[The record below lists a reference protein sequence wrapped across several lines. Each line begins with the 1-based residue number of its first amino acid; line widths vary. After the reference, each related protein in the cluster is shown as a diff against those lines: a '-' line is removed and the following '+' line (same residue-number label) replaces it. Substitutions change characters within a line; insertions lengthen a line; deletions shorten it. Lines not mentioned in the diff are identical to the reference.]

1 MPPFDETLLDDE
13 GRRHVADPT
22 DMVRALAGAGA
33 QARRAVT
40 LAAESDLTRVAAGE
54 RPRAVHVAAVGGS
67 ETVADVLDLLI
78 SRTSPVL
85 LTADGSGPLPGW
97 VGTLDLVIAV
107 SLSGRAEGPVRQARE
122 AGRRGAHVLTI
133 GAPDS
138 PLSEAAAVARG
149 VHLPVDPGTG
159 HSRTALWSLLVPAL
173 LATSACDVIDIPP
186 AVLLAAADRLDTQ
199 AERFRPDAEFF
210 VNPAKTLALDLS
222 EVVPVILA
230 DGPVTGVAARRMST
244 MLARTARVPATW
256 GRLPDAAAQVVACL
270 SGPFTGESTPAEDGG
285 ADIFADPYLDGPTG
299 ASLGL
304 VLLRDPVPGGRSP
317 EADLERH
324 NTAQSVADHAGS
336 RGVRVLEHRATEGHD
351 VERIAELI
359 ALTDFASTYLAI
371 GHGLDPATTPG
382 ITGLHLPRKAPE

>member
-13 GRRHVADPT
+13 GRRCAVDST
-22 DMVRALAGAGA
+22 DMLRTLAGAGA
-33 QARRAVT
+33 QVRRAVT
-40 LAAESDLTRVAAGE
+40 LAGESDLTRVAAGD

-67 ETVADVLDLLI
+67 ETVAAVLDLVI

-97 VGTLDLVIAV
+97 VGTLDLVVAV

-122 AGRRGAHVLTI
+122 AARRGAHVLTI

-138 PLSEAAAVARG
+138 PLAEAAAAARG

-173 LATSACDVIDIPP
+173 LAASACRVVDIPP
-186 AVLLAAADRLDTQ
+186 AVLLGAADRLDEQ
-199 AERFRPDAEFF
+199 AERCRPDAEYF

-222 EVVPVILA
+222 EVTPVVLG
-230 DGPVTGVAARRMST
+230 DGPVTGAAARRTSA

-270 SGPFTGESTPAEDGG
+270 SGPFAGG
-285 ADIFADPYLDGPTG
+285 SDAGDVFADPYLDGPSG
-299 ASLGL
+299 ARLGL
-304 VLLRDPVPGGRSP
+304 VLLRDPVPDADSP
-317 EADLERH
+317 EAEVERH
-324 NTAQSVADHAGS
+324 NTAQSVADHAES
-336 RGVRVLEHRATEGHD
+336 TGVRVLEHSTRPGHD
-351 VERIAELI
+351 IERLADLV
-359 ALTDFASTYLAI
+359 ALTDFASTYLAV
-371 GHGLDPATTPG
+371 GHGLDPATAPG
-382 ITGLHLPRKAPE
+382 IAGLHLPRKAPE

>member
-1 MPPFDETLLDDE
+1 MAPFDETLLDDE
-13 GRRHVADPT
+13 GRRAAVDST
-22 DMVRALAGAGA
+22 GMLRALAGAGA
-33 QARRAVT
+33 QVRRAVT
-40 LAAESDLTRVAAGE
+40 LTREGDLGGGAGGE

-67 ETVADVLDLLI
+67 EAVAAVLDLLI

-97 VGTLDLVIAV
+97 VGTLDLVISV

-138 PLSEAAAVARG
+138 PLADAAAAARG
-149 VHLPVDPGTG
+149 VHLPIDPGTG

-173 LATSACDVIDIPP
+173 LATTACGVVDIPDG
-186 AVLLAAADRLDTQ
+186 ALLGAADRLDEQ
-199 AERFRPDAEFF
+199 AERFRPDAEYF

-222 EVVPVILA
+222 EVAPVILG
-230 DGPVTGVAARRMST
+230 DGAVTGVAARRMSM
-244 MLARTARVPATW
+244 MLARTARLPATW

-270 SGPFTGESTPAEDGG
+270 SGPLTGGG
-285 ADIFADPYLDGPTG
+285 DSAGDDIFADPYLDGPT
-299 ASLGL
+299 APRLGL
-304 VLLRDPVPGGRSP
+304 VLLRDPTP
-317 EADLERH
+317 EAGAPEGEIERH

-336 RGVRVLEHRATEGHD
+336 RGVRLLEHAARPGHD
-351 VERIAELI
+351 VERLAELV

-371 GHGLDPATTPG
+371 GHELDPATTPG
-382 ITGLHLPRKAPE
+382 IAGLHLPRKASE